1 MMSALCGRPDCQR
14 DVGVLRALG
23 MFYTGRERQET
34 RADTNS
40 GAKALRERGQR
51 VREKKGKMRVGE
63 EKEREKRGFIRDK
76 KGRSEGGE
84 KEREKSG

>member
-1 MMSALCGRPDCQR
+1 
-14 DVGVLRALG
+14 
-23 MFYTGRERQET
+23 
-34 RADTNS
+34 
-40 GAKALRERGQR
+40 
-51 VREKKGKMRVGE
+51 MRVGE